1 MNRKEAF
8 WYTLGIYRGES
19 KHDDD
24 YHSAYLTFIADI
36 YDLFSG
42 FGKIHQ
48 YFLDNI
54 IELTINED
62 GDFIGINEDEIVDD
76 IVEHFTYK
84 INKKV
89 VK

>member
-1 MNRKEAF
+1 MNRNETF

-42 FGKIHQ
+42 FGKKHQ
-48 YFLDNI
+48 YFIDNI
-54 IELTINED
+54 VELTINED
-62 GDFIGINEDEIVDD
+62 NDFIGKDEDEIVDF
-76 IVEHFTYK
+76 IVEYY
-84 INKKV
+84 IYEIGA
-89 VK
+89 

>member
-1 MNRKEAF
+1 MNRTELF

-19 KHDDD
+19 KYDND
-24 YHSAYLTFIADI
+24 YHSAYLNFISNI
-36 YDLFSG
+36 YDLFYG

-48 YFLDNI
+48 YFLDDI
-54 IELTINED
+54 IEETINED
-62 GDFIGINEDEIVDD
+62 GDFIGDNEDEIIDN
-76 IVEHFTYK
+76 IVEYFIYK